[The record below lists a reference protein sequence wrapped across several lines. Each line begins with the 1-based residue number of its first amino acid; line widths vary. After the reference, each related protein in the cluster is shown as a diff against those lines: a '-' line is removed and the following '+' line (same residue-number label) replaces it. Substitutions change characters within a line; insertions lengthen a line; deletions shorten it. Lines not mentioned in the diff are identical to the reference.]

1 MHLSNATPSSPVRPA
16 PAGGQSVRRVL
27 ILGDADGAV
36 AEAAS
41 QAVPGADLISL
52 ETPFDALAHL
62 ATVGDEFDL
71 LLAPAGSIGAA
82 EAGDAPV
89 AGRAL
94 REQLGEATVLLLGG
108 DDDPLAA
115 LPATPTAGDLRRLL
129 TGRAEAAP
137 ISLPHGLPSLSADDV
152 LTLVTDHAGRSVATA
167 TTLLS
172 SRLPAGVM
180 LELADGNATGLHA
193 VVRDD
198 ADSAKRRVLALRMVA
213 PPAADERDVLQHELD
228 ALAKQLGRLQDA
240 DDRYAR
246 LRQLALF
253 DELTGCHNRRYF
265 RSFLD
270 RILAKARQERFPV
283 TLLLFDLDNFKAY
296 NDQHGHA
303 TGDAIL
309 KQAGQLI
316 RRCVRDHDFVA
327 RIGGDE
333 FAVVFWEKDA
343 PGSADASFDGA
354 DHRAANAGKPP
365 RGPLQ
370 IAARFRR
377 EMNSPEFAA
386 LGETGVGSLSISGGM
401 AVYPYDAPTADALIE
416 AADGALVFG
425 AKRSGKNSIAL
436 VGD

>member
-1 MHLSNATPSSPVRPA
+1 MHLSTAQPAKPRHPRRPA
-16 PAGGQSVRRVL
+16 APVRRVL
-27 ILGDADGAV
+27 VVGDASGHV
-36 AEAAS
+36 AEAVAG
-41 QAVPGADLISL
+41 VLPDPEVVSL

-62 ATVGDEFDL
+62 ATEGETFDL
-71 LLAPAGSIGAA
+71 LLAPA
-82 EAGDAPV
+82 EAVGPASDEGAPV

-94 REQLGEATVLLLGG
+94 REQLGDARIVLLG
-108 DDDPLAA
+108 DDAD
-115 LPATPTAGDLRRLL
+115 LPSDPTAGDIRRLL
-129 TGRAEAAP
+129 TGRAEPAP
-137 ISLPHGLPSLSADDV
+137 ISLPDGLPSLSADDV
-152 LTLVTDHAGRSVATA
+152 LALTSDHPGSSATA
-167 TTLLS
+167 AAALLS
-172 SRLPAGVM
+172 GRLPGGVS
-180 LELADGNATGLHA
+180 LELVRGAADGLAATVAAH
-193 VVRDD
+193 DD
-198 ADSAKRRVLALRMVA
+198 VAKRLTIALRTDA

-228 ALAKQLGRLQDA
+228 ALAAQLRRLDA
-240 DDRYAR
+240 ADARYNR

-265 RSFLD
+265 RIFLD
-270 RILAKARQERFPV
+270 RILAKAKLDRFPV
-283 TLLLFDLDNFKAY
+283 TLLLFDIDNFKAY
-296 NDQHGHA
+296 NDRHGHA

-309 KQAGQLI
+309 KQTGQLI

-343 PGSADASFDGA
+343 PGSAEGSFDGT
-354 DHRAANAGKPP
+354 DHRGTNAGRPP

-401 AVYPYDAPTADALIE
+401 AVYPYDAPTAADLIE
-416 AADGALVFG
+416 AADGALVFN

-436 VGD
+436 VGDA